1 MRIRAVEDRDVPA
14 ITGIYNDAV
23 QHTTAIWNDATV
35 DDADRLRWLT
45 RHREAGHPVL
55 VAVDEDDAV
64 LGYAT
69 YGPWRDFDGYARTV
83 EHSVYVHRDAR
94 GGGIGRALMEE
105 LIDAARARGM
115 HVMVAGIDAGNTG
128 SIRLHERLGFTR
140 VGLLPQVGRKFDR
153 WLDLAFL
160 QLTLD

>member
-1 MRIRAVEDRDVPA
+1 MRIRTAEDRDVPV
-14 ITGIYNDAV
+14 ITAIYNDAV
-23 QHTTAIWNDATV
+23 ENTTAIWNDATA
-35 DDADRLRWLT
+35 DEADRLRWLAA
-45 RHREAGHPVL
+45 HREADHPVL
-55 VAVDEDDAV
+55 VAVDEDDSV

-94 GGGIGRALMEE
+94 GAGIGRALMEE

-115 HVMVAGIDAGNTG
+115 HVMVAGIEAGNTG
-128 SIRLHERLGFTR
+128 SIRLHEKLGFTR
-140 VGLLPQVGRKFDR
+140 AGLLPQVGRKFGR

-160 QLTLD
+160 QLIVD